1 MHEPYGIGESR
12 GAAPTTPCVPY
23 PAGMTSPTD
32 PGLPLRVA
40 IVGCGNIAGPY
51 ATCIAA
57 HDELE
62 LVAATDVDA
71 TRAAAFGEKH
81 GCRVHESLQALLA
94 DPEIQLVVNLT
105 VHHAHYAVTRQA
117 LEAGK
122 HVYSEKPM
130 ALEAAEARELVELAA
145 RQGVRLACAPS
156 TFLGEAQQT
165 AGAIIANGELGTVRA
180 VYADVN
186 WGRIEAWHPAPIPFY
201 DVGVLVD
208 VGVYP
213 LTIATAFIGPA
224 VAVQALG
231 WDLLPDRVTTA
242 GEGFRIGS
250 PDLIVA
256 AVELTGGAIMRLTGS
271 FYVGR
276 PIREP
281 GRLEFHGDAGS
292 LALASFQDFDA
303 PIERGSAGGEW
314 EPVAYVREPFD
325 GTDWGRGLAD
335 LARSIVDGTPQRVTG
350 EHAAHV
356 VEILS
361 AARESMRDH
370 RRVELASTF
379 TPPPLM
385 DWTVAAAAR

>member
-1 MHEPYGIGESR
+1 
-12 GAAPTTPCVPY
+12 
-23 PAGMTSPTD
+23 MTSPTD
-32 PGLPLRVA
+32 AHLPLRVA

-51 ATCIAA
+51 AKCIAA
-57 HDELE
+57 HDEVE
-62 LVAATDVDA
+62 LVAVTDVDPA
-71 TRAAAFGEKH
+71 RAAAFGAEH
-81 GCRVHESLQALLA
+81 GCRVHDSLEALLA
-94 DPEIQLVVNLT
+94 DAEVQLVVNLT
-105 VHHAHYAVTRQA
+105 VHHAHYAVSRQA
-117 LEAGK
+117 LEAGR

-130 ALEAAEARELVELAA
+130 ALEAAEARDLVELAA

-165 AGAIIANGELGTVRA
+165 AGAIIANRELGTVRA

-213 LTIATAFIGPA
+213 LTIATAFMGPA
-224 VAVQALG
+224 VAVEALG

-242 GEGFRIGS
+242 GERFRIGS

-256 AVELTGGAIMRLTGS
+256 AVELTGGAVMRLTGS

-292 LALASFQDFDA
+292 LALGSFQDFDA
-303 PIERGSAGGEW
+303 PIERGPAGGEW
-314 EPVAYVREPFD
+314 QPVPYVREPYR
-325 GTDWGRGLAD
+325 GTDWGRGVAD
-335 LARSIVDGTPQRVTG
+335 LARSVVDGTPQRVTG

-361 AARESMRDH
+361 AARQSMRER
-370 RRVELASTF
+370 RRVEITSTF
-379 TPPPLM
+379 APPPLM
-385 DWTVAAAAR
+385 DWTVAAARR

>member
-1 MHEPYGIGESR
+1 
-12 GAAPTTPCVPY
+12 VPY
-23 PAGMTSPTD
+23 PAWVTSPTD
-32 PGLPLRVA
+32 LSLPVHVA

-51 ATCIAA
+51 ARSIAT
-57 HDELE
+57 HEELE
-62 LVAATDVDA
+62 LVAVTDVDPA
-71 TRAAAFGEKH
+71 RAAAFGAEH
-81 GCRVHESLQALLA
+81 GCRVHGSLEALLA
-94 DPEIQLVVNLT
+94 DPEVQLVVNLT
-105 VHHAHYAVTRQA
+105 VHHAHFAVSRQA
-117 LEAGK
+117 LEAGR

-130 ALEAAEARELVELAA
+130 ALEAAEARELVELAV
-145 RQGVRLACAPS
+145 RHGLRLACAPS

-165 AGAIIANGELGTVRA
+165 AGAIIANGDLGTVRA

-224 VAVQALG
+224 VAVEALG
-231 WDLLPDRVTTA
+231 WELLPDRVTTA
-242 GEGFRIGS
+242 GEHYRIGS
-250 PDLIVA
+250 PDLILA
-256 AVELTGGAIMRLTGS
+256 AVELAGGAVVRLTGS

-281 GRLEFHGDAGS
+281 GRLEFHGDVGS
-292 LALASFQDFDA
+292 LALGSFQDFDA
-303 PIERGSAGGEW
+303 LIERGAVGGEW
-314 EPVAYVREPFD
+314 QPVPYVREPYH

-335 LARSIVDGTPQRVTG
+335 LARSIVDGTPQRVSG

-361 AARESMRDH
+361 ATRQSMREH
-370 RRVELASTF
+370 RRIEIVSTF
-379 TPPPLM
+379 APPPLM
-385 DWTVAAAAR
+385 DWTVTAALR